1 MGGRDPVG
9 CSQLVSCSVLAYP
22 RPGDISGLY
31 VLLLLYLEEWARR
44 VAVPTNGG
52 ISPSEV
58 WLYLAGGK
66 GVAYAFGVALSIGV
80 AAGVVWKLRGR

>member
-22 RPGDISGLY
+22 RLVILGLY
-31 VLLLLYLEEWARR
+31 VLLVLYLDQWARR
-44 VAVPTNGG
+44 VAVPTKGG

-58 WLYLAGGK
+58 WLYLAGGI
-66 GVAYAFGVALSIGV
+66 GVAYAFGAALSIGV
-80 AAGVVWKLRGR
+80 AAGVVWRLRGR